1 MRIYTCSPI
10 YVCICVCICVYV
22 YLYMCRFMHM
32 YKIDKCV
39 SNKRWLIGQQKK
51 IAGRLIVYTI
61 INLLAAGRPAV
72 TKLLAAGRTDYD
84 IAATAYRL
92 LVQIDSI
99 QSYRTSMGPNT
110 SQLWVNYLL
119 CMTITHIRVANSPIR
134 LNTFYMGAKQL
145 LCRFHWLLRS
155 SAIYLL
161 YSSPELGSVHYL
173 ITVVECA

>member
-1 MRIYTCSPI
+1 MRLLQIRPIIYI
-10 YVCICVCICVYV
+10 YIYKDRQ
-22 YLYMCRFMHM
+22 MC
-32 YKIDKCV
+32 
-39 SNKRWLIGQQKK
+39 QQLALVNRPAKK

-92 LVQIDSI
+92 LVQIDLI